1 MANNKNFLLS
11 RMIVLVCVLITTLAV
26 FFIGFQLETTPSED
40 SQMDRWVGIAT
51 VCTAIASI
59 VVGLITIW
67 IMFDQQKMQD
77 QLLEYQKMEH
87 QPNFIIKN
95 VEYPGHD
102 EEGKDSSYEEL
113 EIYNYGTRSFLIKNI
128 IVKTFLVWTYNH
140 PNQHFVDNIHLFD
153 YWSNAQRISDNDL
166 IFKTKNSKTRRNLAK
181 YGSLLAY
188 SYSLPDAHDIP
199 KIDFE
204 KNTMVMIEYIDLYN
218 EPRVKYFQNGYPV
231 DKDTYEKY
239 TACQLGHY
247 ASIEDFDLW
256 KYKSKHHPSEKQKAA
271 ENPQSDIS

>member
-1 MANNKNFLLS
+1 
-11 RMIVLVCVLITTLAV
+11 MIVLVCVLVTTLAV

-77 QLLEYQKMEH
+77 RLLEYQKMEH

-153 YWSNAQRISDNDL
+153 YWGNAQRIS
-166 IFKTKNSKTRRNLAK
+166 
-181 YGSLLAY
+181 
-188 SYSLPDAHDIP
+188 
-199 KIDFE
+199 
-204 KNTMVMIEYIDLYN
+204 TMI
-218 EPRVKYFQNGYPV
+218 
-231 DKDTYEKY
+231 
-239 TACQLGHY
+239 
-247 ASIEDFDLW
+247 
-256 KYKSKHHPSEKQKAA
+256 
-271 ENPQSDIS
+271 